1 MSVDAFGI
9 GVRMIHSPL
18 LVVGCPR
25 SGTSLLFNLLSEAPE
40 LRSIGGEGGQIIEK
54 WHHPSANGW
63 RSGCLTAADL
73 TAASRRAIVRE
84 FERQAAPGRY
94 WRQVNRLRRALGG
107 SALFRAAKQSGQGSG
122 RVSNLAGRVAHAGV
136 GLVRLIARCQ
146 AYALTLMS
154 SKPLRLLEKT
164 PENCLRLPFL
174 VALFPDARFIFLIRD
189 GRANISSLIEG
200 WKHPCLFHGY
210 RPPARIEIEGN
221 GRRGYWAFTLIPG
234 WRELASAPLEEVC
247 ARQWI
252 ECNKALQEFE
262 NAVGHRVPIMT
273 IRYEDLVTRPG
284 DTLRAIA
291 DFAGVDYEPT
301 FERYEADLPGVNL
314 LTAPEDEKWRR
325 LNRQAIQRIM
335 PLIAPQMESLG
346 YAV

>member
-1 MSVDAFGI
+1 MSADAIGI

-40 LRSIGGEGGQIIEK
+40 LRSIGGEGGHIIEK
-54 WHHPSANGW
+54 WHHPSANAW

-73 TAASRRAIVRE
+73 TAASGRAIVRE

-107 SALFRAAKQSGQGSG
+107 SALFRAAKQSGRGSG
-122 RVSNLAGRVAHAGV
+122 RVSNLAGRVADAGV
-136 GLVRLIARCQ
+136 GFVRLIARCQ

-154 SKPLRLLEKT
+154 SKPFRLLEKT

-174 VALFPDARFIFLIRD
+174 TALFP
-189 GRANISSLIEG
+189 
-200 WKHPCLFHGY
+200 
-210 RPPARIEIEGN
+210 
-221 GRRGYWAFTLIPG
+221 GRRGFWAFTLIPG

-335 PLIAPQMESLG
+335 PLIASQMESLG